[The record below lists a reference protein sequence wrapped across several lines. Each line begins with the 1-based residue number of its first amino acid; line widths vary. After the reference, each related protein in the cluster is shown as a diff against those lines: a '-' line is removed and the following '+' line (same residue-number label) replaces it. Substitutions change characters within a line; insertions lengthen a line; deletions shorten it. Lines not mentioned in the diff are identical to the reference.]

1 MSYRGILTSNAHA
14 LATAWTHTIGTSHW
28 GVVLGRDIEVGADE
42 AAAVVAGLASTGLD
56 VADLGVASMDELA
69 YVSEVLALPAVHLG
83 QDAATG
89 LGPRRAPFALADAP
103 GPRRLRVA
111 ERPGNTSTDDLTD
124 DYVAHLRAL
133 APLHGIRRLDVA
145 VQASGTSAGTVPLAL
160 ADSTIRRREVGEPA
174 DLTLVLDPTGQHLA
188 VRDERGRLVRSD
200 EVSALLA
207 HHQASGAAMLFGVPS
222 PLLLA
227 RTLLSIVGHRT
238 QPLSELVADA
248 VAHRETLDVPVSR
261 FDEAARAVERAFAR
275 LTPTRRPGDGLQ
287 LAGYAG
293 VRGEWTVS
301 LRRQPDTARA
311 LLVVQAAD
319 APLRA
324 ALRDDARSIL
334 KQFAPAA

>member
-14 LATAWTHTIGTSHW
+14 LATAWIHTIGTSHR

-89 LGPRRAPFALADAP
+89 
-103 GPRRLRVA
+103 PRRLRVA

-160 ADSTIRRREVGEPA
+160 VDSTIRRREVGEPA

>member
-1 MSYRGILTSNAHA
+1 M
-14 LATAWTHTIGTSHW
+14 
-28 GVVLGRDIEVGADE
+28 
-42 AAAVVAGLASTGLD
+42 
-56 VADLGVASMDELA
+56 
-69 YVSEVLALPAVHLG
+69 
-83 QDAATG
+83 
-89 LGPRRAPFALADAP
+89 
-103 GPRRLRVA
+103 A